1 MQLNPAA
8 AKSLA
13 KWHEMIAKLDLSDL
27 ESIVADDAVFRSPV
41 ANNPYPGQ
49 KVVCVVLRGAMKV
62 FQDFVYHREFVSGD
76 RDVCL
81 EFAARVGDKTLKGVD
96 LVKFGEDGKIVEFEV
111 MVRPGTGV
119 MALGEA
125 MKSSIGP
132 AIKAALEQ
140 RATA

>member
-1 MQLNPAA
+1 MELTPAA

-13 KWHEMIAKLDLSDL
+13 KWHAMIAKLDLSEL

-41 ANNPYPGQ
+41 ANSPYPGQ
-49 KVVCVVLRGAMKV
+49 KVVCIVLRGAMTV
-62 FQDFVYHREFVSGD
+62 FQDFVYHREFASGD

-81 EFAARVGDKTLKGVD
+81 EFAARVGDKALKGVD

-125 MKSSIGP
+125 MKSTVGP

-140 RATA
+140 AC

>member
-1 MQLNPAA
+1 MQLTPAA

-13 KWHEMIAKLDLSDL
+13 KWHEMIAKADLSSL
-27 ESIVADDAVFRSPV
+27 ESIVADNAVFRSPV

-49 KVVCVVLRGAMKV
+49 NVVCIVLRGAMKV
-62 FQDFVYHREFVSGD
+62 FQDFVYHREFASGD

-81 EFAARVGDKTLKGVD
+81 EFAARVGDKALKGVD

-125 MKSSIGP
+125 MKATVGP
-132 AIKAALEQ
+132 AIKAALEAQ
-140 RATA
+140 R

>member
-13 KWHEMIAKLDLSDL
+13 KWHDMIAKVDLAEL
-27 ESIVADDAVFRSPV
+27 ESIVADNAVFRSPV

-49 KVVCVVLRGAMKV
+49 KVVCIVLRGAMKV
-62 FQDFVYHREFVSGD
+62 FEDFVYHREFVSGD

-81 EFAARVGDKTLKGVD
+81 EFAARVGDKMLKGVD

-125 MKSSIGP
+125 MKATVGP
-132 AIKAALEQ
+132 AIRQALE
-140 RATA
+140 ACK